1 MSASHLGWKK
11 RKKSWKFDP
20 TDQTK
25 IQNNIRHVPKNL
37 TKTKPK
43 RLDSENCCERLER
56 LRNWLKKLIL
66 GGSCSFPCIFVQCIR
81 DIFKTFQFSRL
92 KSFNPSS
99 CGKTQ
104 LGTDLPHH
112 LRAQGPGTVE
122 LSSYPAED
130 THHVIPISKGSKG
143 QNKRVGQ
150 KHEKTKRTKKTRSG
164 NWQNQDGCGCAA
176 AASPVPPG
184 FTSSKLAV
192 ARAPAGPAPAPG
204 AGAAASLGAF
214 GGVSASRLWRSSTQR
229 WHNVMTM
236 LRSHPVLDAFVWVSA
251 ALATRLGKKAQNTR
265 NHKHHAVYDG
275 DSCDLCLLTLLSVQL
290 NVSPMP
296 WS

>member
-1 MSASHLGWKK
+1 MK
-11 RKKSWKFDP
+11 
-20 TDQTK
+20 
-25 IQNNIRHVPKNL
+25 
-37 TKTKPK
+37 
-43 RLDSENCCERLER
+43 
-56 LRNWLKKLIL
+56 NWLKKLIL
-66 GGSCSFPCIFVQCIR
+66 GGSCSFPCIFAQCIR

-92 KSFNPSS
+92 KSFNHTSS

-143 QNKRVGQ
+143 QNKLVGQ
-150 KHEKTKRTKKTRSG
+150 KHEKTKRTKKRGVEIDKTRMAG
-164 NWQNQDGCGCAA
+164 LA

-214 GGVSASRLWRSSTQR
+214 GGVSASRLWGSFHLTLFWHRDDTVR
-229 WHNVMTM
+229 WHNVLTQC
-236 LRSHPVLDAFVWVSA
+236 DD
-251 ALATRLGKKAQNTR
+251 N
-265 NHKHHAVYDG
+265 
-275 DSCDLCLLTLLSVQL
+275 DSV
-290 NVSPMP
+290 
-296 WS
+296 

>member
-1 MSASHLGWKK
+1 MK
-11 RKKSWKFDP
+11 
-20 TDQTK
+20 
-25 IQNNIRHVPKNL
+25 
-37 TKTKPK
+37 
-43 RLDSENCCERLER
+43 
-56 LRNWLKKLIL
+56 NWLKKLIL
-66 GGSCSFPCIFVQCIR
+66 GGSCSFPCIFAQCIR

-92 KSFNPSS
+92 KSFNHTSS

-143 QNKRVGQ
+143 QNKLVGQ
-150 KHEKTKRTKKTRSG
+150 KHAKTKRTKKRGVEIDKTRM
-164 NWQNQDGCGCAA
+164 AA
-176 AASPVPPG
+176 AVRLRP
-184 FTSSKLAV
+184 
-192 ARAPAGPAPAPG
+192 RRCRR
-204 AGAAASLGAF
+204 ASL
-214 GGVSASRLWRSSTQR
+214 LRSSQWPGHLLGQHR
-229 WHNVMTM
+229 ALERPHHWAPLGVCRPHGFGDHRHRDDTM
-236 LRSHPVLDAFVWVSA
+236 WWQCFGLIRCLTPLFEFLLLWL
-251 ALATRLGKKAQNTR
+251 LAWQKKAQNTR

-290 NVSPMP
+290 NVCPMP

>member
-1 MSASHLGWKK
+1 MK
-11 RKKSWKFDP
+11 
-20 TDQTK
+20 
-25 IQNNIRHVPKNL
+25 
-37 TKTKPK
+37 
-43 RLDSENCCERLER
+43 
-56 LRNWLKKLIL
+56 NWLKKLIL
-66 GGSCSFPCIFVQCIR
+66 GGSCSFPCIFAQCIR
-81 DIFKTFQFSRL
+81 DIFKTFQFSCL
-92 KSFNPSS
+92 KSLNHTSS

-143 QNKRVGQ
+143 QNKRVGH
-150 KHEKTKRTKKTRSG
+150 KHEKTKTDKKHEEWKLTKPGWLRLC
-164 NWQNQDGCGCAA
+164 GCG
-176 AASPVPPG
+176 
-184 FTSSKLAV
+184 L
-192 ARAPAGPAPAPG
+192 
-204 AGAAASLGAF
+204 AGAAGLHFFEARSGPGTCWACASTGRWS
-214 GGVSASRLWRSSTQR
+214 GRITGRLRGCVGLTALEIFSFDTMC

-236 LRSHPVLDAFVWVSA
+236 IRSNPVLDAFVWVSA

-265 NHKHHAVYDG
+265 NHKHHAVNDG

-290 NVSPMP
+290 NVCPMP

>member
-1 MSASHLGWKK
+1 MK
-11 RKKSWKFDP
+11 
-20 TDQTK
+20 
-25 IQNNIRHVPKNL
+25 
-37 TKTKPK
+37 
-43 RLDSENCCERLER
+43 
-56 LRNWLKKLIL
+56 NWLKKLIL
-66 GGSCSFPCIFVQCIR
+66 GGSCSFPCIFAQCIR

-92 KSFNPSS
+92 KSLNHTSS

-150 KHEKTKRTKKTRSG
+150 KHEKTKWTKKRGVEIDKTRM
-164 NWQNQDGCGCAA
+164 AA
-176 AASPVPPG
+176 AVRLRP
-184 FTSSKLAV
+184 
-192 ARAPAGPAPAPG
+192 RRCRR
-204 AGAAASLGAF
+204 ASL
-214 GGVSASRLWRSSTQR
+214 LRSSQWPGHLLGLR
-229 WHNVMTM
+229 QHRALERPHHWAPLGVCRPHGFGDLFIWHRDDIMCWHNVMTM
-236 LRSHPVLDAFVWVSA
+236 IRSNPVLDAFVWVSA